1 MDVELAPHLDSL
13 PSASASRVQK
23 VLARDI
29 NRIVSLERQA
39 ARHRQTRRI
48 LKPLLKVEEAYLFD
62 LDVPHSIMSLQGGV
76 PLADEENYLTT
87 GSVPAEKDM

>member
-1 MDVELAPHLDSL
+1 MDVKLAPHLNSL
-13 PSASASRVQK
+13 PSAPASRVQK

-48 LKPLLKVEEAYLFD
+48 LKPLLKVEEAYLFA